1 MRPLTDLEKK
11 AVLAMANEVGSDE
24 VRNQLL
30 LDLDR
35 PLVEAVSPD
44 GSRLMFRIDGYQ
56 CPPHRGQDTFRGK
69 DGFPVEGTMH
79 DADGAEMD
87 VLLFVVHG
95 RVYELEL
102 VRHMGGPVLRPDWN
116 SFRVK

>member
-1 MRPLTDLEKK
+1 MRPLTDLERK
-11 AVLAMANEVGSDE
+11 AVSALANEVGSDE

-30 LDLDR
+30 LDLEHS
-35 PLVEAVSPD
+35 LVEAVSPD
-44 GSRLMFRIDGYQ
+44 GSRLMFHVRGYER
-56 CPPHRGQDTFRGK
+56 PPHRGQDTFRGK

-95 RVYELEL
+95 RVFELEL
-102 VRHMGGPVLRPDWN
+102 VKHMGGPVLGPDWN